1 MRRSRRKTL
10 AVVVFSVLLAGSAA
24 LNVVLG
30 RQKVTLVE
38 RNRLL
43 VERLT
48 QARPGLVV
56 PEYPVET
63 LAGERIT
70 LGRAT
75 SRERQ
80 LLFFF
85 TTTCEYCLA
94 SLPAWK
100 ALAAE
105 ADRLDGVT
113 VVGVGL
119 DSAHLVQ
126 RYRDEHDLRFPITT
140 LEDLRYAALF
150 RATRV
155 PLTVVIGE
163 PGQVLYG
170 RTGELS
176 SEAAVDSVL
185 AALRSPPSADGA
197 DSVLRRREPPPASS
211 SGMLNDTT

>member
-1 MRRSRRKTL
+1 MRRFRGNTL
-10 AVVVFSVLLAGSAA
+10 VVSLLFMLLAASAV
-24 LNVVLG
+24 LIVVLG
-30 RQKVTLVE
+30 RQKATLTE

-43 VERLT
+43 LERLT
-48 QARPGLVV
+48 QVHPGLVV
-56 PEYPVET
+56 PEHPVET
-63 LAGERIT
+63 LTGEPVI

-75 SRERQ
+75 SGERQ

-105 ADRLDGVT
+105 AGRLHGIS

-119 DSAHLVQ
+119 DSAHLVK
-126 RYRDEHDLRFPITT
+126 RYGEEHELRFPIAT

-163 PGQVLYG
+163 QGRVLYG
-170 RTGELS
+170 RTGEMS
-176 SEAAVDSVL
+176 TEAAVDSVL
-185 AALRSPPSADGA
+185 MALRSSPPGVASAAGEGPA
-197 DSVLRRREPPPASS
+197 SPASS
-211 SGMLNDTT
+211 AVSNDGN

>member
-1 MRRSRRKTL
+1 MRRSRRSTL
-10 AVVVFSVLLAGSAA
+10 GVVVLSVLLAGSAA

-43 VERLT
+43 LERVT
-48 QARPGLVV
+48 QAHPGLVV

-63 LAGERIT
+63 LSGEPVI

-75 SRERQ
+75 SGERQ
-80 LLFFF
+80 VLFFF

-94 SLPAWK
+94 SLPAWN

-119 DSAHLVQ
+119 DSALLVR
-126 RYRDEHDLRFPITT
+126 RYAEEHDLQFPIAT

-163 PGQVLYG
+163 PGRVLYG

-176 SEAAVDSVL
+176 SEAAVDSIL
-185 AALRSPPSADGA
+185 MALRSSPPGVASAA
-197 DSVLRRREPPPASS
+197 REGPASPRS
-211 SGMLNDTT
+211 SAVSNEGN

>member
-70 LGRAT
+70 PGRAT

-85 TTTCEYCLA
+85 
-94 SLPAWK
+94 
-100 ALAAE
+100 
-105 ADRLDGVT
+105 DGVT

-176 SEAAVDSVL
+176 SEAAVDWVL